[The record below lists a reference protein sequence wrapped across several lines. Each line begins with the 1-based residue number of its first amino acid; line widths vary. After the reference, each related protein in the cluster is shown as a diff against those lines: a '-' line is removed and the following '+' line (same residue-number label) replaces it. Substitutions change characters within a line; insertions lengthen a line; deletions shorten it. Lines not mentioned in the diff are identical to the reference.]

1 MGLLS
6 IVRFL
11 IQPTKSLS
19 CTGKSSGRFGTPPR
33 SRGPV
38 RSNDLQTYTQKDP
51 WSHKQSQIF
60 SIYNGLNTFIRFVCM
75 QNWNIQTLRPI
86 ERKID
91 DNVFSCSFL
100 VCLFVLLKENTKFPF
115 SHSSFISF
123 CVLTKTKN
131 ILVWKKNKGKM
142 MTKLD
147 FCLVNEKSLS
157 LSHYIHIYV
166 CVFVYVYCMYSVVW
180 YY

>member
-1 MGLLS
+1 MPLLAIKLAMSMGLLS

-11 IQPTKSLS
+11 MQPTKSLS

-60 SIYNGLNTFIRFVCM
+60 SIYNGLNTFIRFVCV
-75 QNWNIQTLRPI
+75 QNI

-100 VCLFVLLKENTKFPF
+100 VCLFVLLKENTKSPF

-131 ILVWKKNKGKM
+131 ILVWKKIRERWWQN
-142 MTKLD
+142 
-147 FCLVNEKSLS
+147 
-157 LSHYIHIYV
+157 
-166 CVFVYVYCMYSVVW
+166 
-180 YY
+180 